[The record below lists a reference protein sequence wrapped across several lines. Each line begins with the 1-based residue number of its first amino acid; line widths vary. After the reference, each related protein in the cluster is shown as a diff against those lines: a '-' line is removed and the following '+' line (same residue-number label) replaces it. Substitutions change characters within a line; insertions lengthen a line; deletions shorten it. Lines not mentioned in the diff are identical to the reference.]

1 MANDRIFRNLS
12 RIRVLPSGAA
22 LGSCVIPFLVMGAAA
37 LVLLE
42 AVWHVDDGVRWYEL
56 SRGYAI
62 AFLLG
67 HIVPGAPGGIGI
79 REVVIV
85 GLFSTTIGAGPALG
99 NGVLVRFASIVGDYL
114 CLVIACSIE
123 EHAS

>member
-42 AVWHVDDGVRWYEL
+42 AVWHVDDAVGWYEL
-56 SRGYAI
+56 SCGYAL

-67 HIVPGAPGGIGI
+67 YIVPGAPGGIGI
-79 REVVIV
+79 REVIMV

-99 NGVLVRFASIVGDYL
+99 IAVLLRFASIVGDFL
-114 CLVIACSIE
+114 SVAIACSARD
-123 EHAS
+123 HAA